1 MAIRSRASFLEG
13 KTKMMIELAA
23 SGFLMTTK
31 QMRTEAIIGLP
42 WWRLLT
48 INYISNNKT
57 TWLFPLQLMLL
68 LLHFLTSPRY
78 TSNYNLRQALFYLS
92 LIHICN
98 FGFVRWCVP
107 NVGLTQILHKH
118 SFITCIHLLGLDYY
132 LLYTRYLG
140 NSFPIILLL

>member
-1 MAIRSRASFLEG
+1 MFTKKWVLFFLHHTLMTFHSTSCVHLMRSPIEYMAIRSKLKHLFWKNKNNKNE
-13 KTKMMIELAA
+13 MIELA

-48 INYISNNKT
+48 INYISNKTT

-98 FGFVRWCVP
+98 FGFVRWC
-107 NVGLTQILHKH
+107 TQ
-118 SFITCIHLLGLDYY
+118 
-132 LLYTRYLG
+132 
-140 NSFPIILLL
+140 